1 MTEFDSLR
9 NASQIPPERL
19 SLNKVVLAGLQ
30 PVAAA
35 LALLYAILAIS
46 HIWLLP
52 PATAFPSVLASLA
65 TAIIFFALSLAL
77 RRWQVPPS
85 WAHPLAAGMAGLA
98 LANGLLRLALSGEP
112 WQSTDVILLIVA
124 AGLLLLSWTW
134 LVAVLLAANLGWGV
148 IALRAEPSPLW
159 SHFAFS
165 LLLASTLSIL
175 VHLIRARAYDTFSR
189 ARKEADEQWQEIQR
203 SARQMEVS
211 LAISRRVTALLDQ
224 NTLLGQVV
232 EIIRERCELYY
243 VGIFLLDDEKQYAV
257 ARAGTGRAGRALCET
272 GFRLRI
278 GEEGLIGWAAG
289 QGEAVRVDD
298 VSRDERHMALE
309 TMPATRS
316 ELVLPLKWA
325 EELVGVLDMQSDR
338 LAAFHEEDV
347 PVLQALAHQIAIAM
361 HNALLYEQARS
372 DRDLA
377 ETLYYIGRAL
387 TRTLQ
392 LEELLDLILEH
403 LAEMV
408 PHDRGAVMLERD
420 GVLRMVR
427 TLGFPPSSLPEEI
440 RVPITEGEQDS
451 DGIYQQIYRTKR
463 PLVIDDVTQRPD
475 WQAVEGLKQAR
486 SWLGVPLIHAN
497 QVVGM
502 LSMVRETWTPFAE
515 SEVALA
521 KTFADQAAIAL
532 QNAQLYE
539 RSTRFS
545 QQLEYEVRQR
555 TQFLQ
560 EAYQQLERLDRTK
573 SDFIGIASHEL
584 RTPLTIVTGY
594 SQIMLGEAETRGD
607 DHFTQLAAGI
617 LAGSKRMHEILD
629 SMLDMLKI
637 DSRVLELYA
646 EPLQMKEVIVEARE
660 VFKESLAERNLTLT
674 VERDLQE
681 LPPIEADRDGLH
693 KVFYHLL
700 MNAIKYTPDGG
711 KIRVWGQMLD
721 QTDYVPGA
729 AIEIVISDSGIG
741 IERQAR
747 ELIFTKFYQTG
758 EVSLHSSG
766 KTKFKGGGAGL
777 GLAIV
782 KGIVEAHR
790 GRVWVESPGY
800 SEERFPGSQ
809 FHVVLPVY
817 QPQRAEGE
825 RQAAVA

>member
-1 MTEFDSLR
+1 
-9 NASQIPPERL
+9 
-19 SLNKVVLAGLQ
+19 
-30 PVAAA
+30 
-35 LALLYAILAIS
+35 
-46 HIWLLP
+46 
-52 PATAFPSVLASLA
+52 
-65 TAIIFFALSLAL
+65 
-77 RRWQVPPS
+77 
-85 WAHPLAAGMAGLA
+85 
-98 LANGLLRLALSGEP
+98 
-112 WQSTDVILLIVA
+112 
-124 AGLLLLSWTW
+124 
-134 LVAVLLAANLGWGV
+134 
-148 IALRAEPSPLW
+148 
-159 SHFAFS
+159 
-165 LLLASTLSIL
+165 
-175 VHLIRARAYDTFSR
+175 
-189 ARKEADEQWQEIQR
+189 
-203 SARQMEVS
+203 
-211 LAISRRVTALLDQ
+211 
-224 NTLLGQVV
+224 
-232 EIIRERCELYY
+232 
-243 VGIFLLDDEKQYAV
+243 
-257 ARAGTGRAGRALCET
+257 
-272 GFRLRI
+272 
-278 GEEGLIGWAAG
+278 
-289 QGEAVRVDD
+289 
-298 VSRDERHMALE
+298 
-309 TMPATRS
+309 
-316 ELVLPLKWA
+316 
-325 EELVGVLDMQSDR
+325 
-338 LAAFHEEDV
+338 
-347 PVLQALAHQIAIAM
+347 
-361 HNALLYEQARS
+361 
-372 DRDLA
+372 
-377 ETLYYIGRAL
+377 
-387 TRTLQ
+387 
-392 LEELLDLILEH
+392 
-403 LAEMV
+403 MV